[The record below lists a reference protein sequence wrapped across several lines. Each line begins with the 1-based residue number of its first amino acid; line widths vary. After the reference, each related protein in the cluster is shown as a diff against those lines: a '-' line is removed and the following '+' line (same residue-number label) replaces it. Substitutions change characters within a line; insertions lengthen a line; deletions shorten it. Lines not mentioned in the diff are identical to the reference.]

1 MQPLALCPL
10 EEEEPPRPAVAAATT
25 ASAAPQA
32 QKAAAAQQPQF
43 PITLEDSEC
52 NYLVL
57 FFIMGV
63 IILAITDAMKK

>member
-10 EEEEPPRPAVAAATT
+10 EEDEPPRPVAAATT
-25 ASAAPQA
+25 ASAASQA
-32 QKAAAAQQPQF
+32 QKVVDQQ